1 MASRIG
7 MLFTWGRPD
16 ASCWILDVSESIRE
30 IDPEKAMRNNSSFGL
45 AVFRNSE
52 TAARAF
58 FILFGQPFYR
68 DFDLSVWN
76 RS

>member
-1 MASRIG
+1 MG
-7 MLFTWGRPD
+7 
-16 ASCWILDVSESIRE
+16 
-30 IDPEKAMRNNSSFGL
+30 KNSSFGL

-58 FILFGQPFYR
+58 FILFGQPCYR
-68 DFDLSVWN
+68 DFDLSIWN

>member
-1 MASRIG
+1 
-7 MLFTWGRPD
+7 
-16 ASCWILDVSESIRE
+16 
-30 IDPEKAMRNNSSFGL
+30 MRNNSSFGL